1 MSKPITEN
9 IIEESA
15 IEILQSLGWEYS
27 NGSQF
32 SPPEFPSTG
41 GVSEGRGDNERENYQ
56 QIVLINR
63 LRNTIAKINPHI
75 PTDAQEAAIQKVL
88 RIYSPILLHN
98 NEEFHKFLVE
108 KVKIPYQQ
116 NGYERSHEV
125 ALIDFENTNNNQFL
139 VVNQYTI
146 IENNQNKRPDVI
158 LFVNGLPLVV
168 IELKNAS
175 DENAS
180 IRKAYEQIQTYKAII
195 PSLFTFNAVCIISDG
210 LECKAGS
217 VSAELT
223 RYMTWKSADGIKDAS
238 RFKPQLET
246 LLKGM
251 MQPSTLLDL
260 VRNFIVFEKTKRE
273 DLKTG
278 LIQIITE
285 KKLAA
290 YHQYYAVNKA
300 IESTLIAAGVSNS
313 PPPEGWQTKS
323 DGVVNYPSL
332 ENSQTK
338 SDEVVNSSSL
348 EKPTQNDEV
357 KRNSKNYFDL
367 PYNKNLKERARELRK
382 AGNLS
387 EVLFWNQVK
396 NKQFKGFDF
405 DRQKIIGNYIVDFFC
420 TNCNVVIEID
430 GSSHNDK
437 IEYDAERDAYLQSL
451 QLTVIHIPVID
462 VMQNLENVIDMLHHH
477 AAFQENSQKE
487 NYHPALKGTPP
498 KEGNFGNRRGGVV
511 WHTQGSGKSLSMVFY
526 SGKLITA
533 PEMQNPTI
541 VVITDRNDLDQQLF
555 DTFAASVQLLRQ
567 EPMQA
572 DNREHLKELLK
583 VASGGIVFTTIQKF
597 LPEEKKSVYD
607 QLSERKNIVVIADEA
622 HRTQYGF
629 EAKLID
635 EKDKETKEVIG
646 KRIAFGFAKYMRD
659 ALPNATYIGFTGT
672 PIEGTDVN
680 TPQVFGQYVDVYD
693 ISQAVEDGS
702 TVKIYYESRLAK
714 VNLDEEGRR
723 LIEEFDRELEQDEEI
738 TEKQKAK
745 AKWTKLEAIIGQSK
759 RVKNLANDIV
769 THFEKRLTVFEGKGI
784 IVAMSRRIAA
794 DLYNAIIELRPEWHS
809 DDLSKGVI
817 KVVMTSTSDEGPVL
831 AKFKTNKQQRK
842 ALAERMKDA
851 SDPLK
856 LVIVRD
862 MWLTGFDAP
871 CLTTM
876 YVDKPM
882 RGHNLMQAIARV
894 NRVFKDKPGGL
905 VVDYLGIATDL
916 KKALSFYSDSGG
928 KGDPAED
935 IEKAIEVFMEKLEIV
950 KQMFKEDSQTRKD
963 ILEEEPEAYEA
974 NSYVFN
980 YKRFFA
986 VDAKEKLSII
996 LQAEEHIL
1004 GLQDGKE
1011 RFIREVSLLSQ
1022 ALSICISK
1030 EEVQTHLPE
1039 VAFFQAVKAR
1049 LVKFEGT
1056 GTGKTDLEIETAIK
1070 QIVDEALSSDKVIDI
1085 FDAAGIDKPEIS
1097 GLEILS
1103 DEFLLE
1109 VEGIQHKNL
1118 AIELLKK
1125 ILNNELKTRAKTNL
1139 VKSKKLLEMLVTAIK
1154 KYQNNLLSTAEIIQE
1169 LINIA
1174 RQIKE
1179 ADKEGEKLGLT
1190 NDEVAFYNALEI
1202 NDSAVNVL
1210 GDETLKIIARE
1221 IADKVRANATI
1232 DWTIRES
1239 ARAKLMV
1246 LVKRTLTKYGYPP
1259 DKQQKAID
1267 TVLKQA
1273 ELLAD
1278 NLTK

>member
-1 MSKPITEN
+1 MKLITEN
-9 IIEESA
+9 IIEQSA
-15 IEILQSLGWEYS
+15 IEILQSQGWEYA
-27 NGSQF
+27 NGKEI
-32 SPPEFPSTG
+32 SP
-41 GVSEGRGDNERENYQ
+41 EGLFCERENFS
-56 QIVLINR
+56 QIVLLNR
-63 LRNTIAKINPHI
+63 LRTAIAKINPAI
-75 PTDAQEAAIQKVL
+75 PLDAQEAAVQKVL
-88 RIYSPILLHN
+88 RIASPDLLHN
-98 NEEFHKFLVE
+98 NEEFHRLLVE
-108 KVKIPYQQ
+108 KVKIPYQE

-125 ALIDFENTNNNQFL
+125 ALIDFEHPANNQFL

-146 IENNQNKRPDVI
+146 IENNPAFGGTVHHKRPDVL

-168 IELKNAS
+168 IELKNAAS
-175 DENAS
+175 ENADIKS
-180 IRKAYEQIQTYKAII
+180 AYQQIQTYKATI
-195 PSLFTFNAVCIISDG
+195 PSLFTYNAICIISDG

-217 VSAELT
+217 VSADLS
-223 RYMTWKSADGIKDAS
+223 RYMAWKTADGIKEAS

-251 MQPSTLLDL
+251 LQPATLLDL
-260 VRNFIVFEKTKRE
+260 VRNFIVFEKSKKE
-273 DLKTG
+273 DAKTG
-278 LIQIITE
+278 LIQIQTV

-300 IESTLIAAGVSNS
+300 IESTLIASGFQPSS
-313 PPPEGWQTKS
+313 PALLPKGEGS
-323 DGVVNYPSL
+323 HYRGNFNFSGL
-332 ENSQTK
+332 
-338 SDEVVNSSSL
+338 
-348 EKPTQNDEV
+348 V
-357 KRNSKNYFDL
+357 K
-367 PYNKNLKERARELRK
+367 EARELRK
-382 AGNLS
+382 NQTKAEEIFWQLVRNRKFQNLK
-387 EVLFWNQVK
+387 FR
-396 NKQFKGFDF
+396 
-405 DRQKIIGNYIVDFFC
+405 RQHQIGHYIVDFY
-420 TNCNVVIEID
+420 CNEKKLIIEFDGAVHDSKEQMKHDAIRDKYLTSLGYNVIRFRNEELLNNI
-430 GSSHNDK
+430 
-437 IEYDAERDAYLQSL
+437 
-451 QLTVIHIPVID
+451 
-462 VMQNLENVIDMLHHH
+462 ENVFEKINAVISPSPL
-477 AAFQENSQKE
+477 
-487 NYHPALKGTPP
+487 G
-498 KEGNFGNRRGGVV
+498 EGGGEGYGSRRAGVI

-526 SGKLITA
+526 AGKLITS
-533 PEMQNPTI
+533 PEMKNPTI
-541 VVITDRNDLDQQLF
+541 VVITDRNDLDDQLF
-555 DTFAASVQLLRQ
+555 DTFASSVQLLRQ
-567 EPMQA
+567 EPVQA
-572 DNREHLKELLK
+572 ENREHLKELLK

-597 LPEEKKSVYD
+597 LPENNKSVYD
-607 QLSERKNIVVIADEA
+607 QLSDRKNVVVIADEA

-646 KRIAFGFAKYMRD
+646 KRIAYGFAKYMRD

-680 TPQVFGQYVDVYD
+680 TPQVFGNYIDRYD
-693 ISQAVEDGS
+693 IKDAVDDGA
-702 TVKIYYESRLAK
+702 TVKIFYESRLAK

-723 LIEEFDRELEQDEEI
+723 LIEEFDKELEQDEEL

-745 AKWTKLEAIIGQSK
+745 AKWTKLEAIVGHHD
-759 RVKNLANDIV
+759 RVKNLAKDIV
-769 THFEKRLTVFEGKGI
+769 THFEKRQTVFEGKAM

-794 DLYNAIIELRPEWHS
+794 DLYKEIIALRPDWHN
-809 DDLSKGVI
+809 DDLTKGVI
-817 KVVMTSTSDEGPVL
+817 KVVMTTNSADGPEIS
-831 AKFKTNKQQRK
+831 KHHTTKQQRRD
-842 ALAERMKDA
+842 LSERMKDPA
-851 SDPLK
+851 DELK

-871 CLTTM
+871 CLNTM

-905 VVDYLGIATDL
+905 IVDYLGIGTDL
-916 KKALSFYSDSGG
+916 KKALSFYGEAGG
-928 KGDPAED
+928 KGDPAEN
-935 IEKAIEVFMEKLEIV
+935 IEKAFEIFKEKLEV
-950 KQMFKEDSQTRKD
+950 VQQMFNEDSITRND
-963 ILEEEPEAYEA
+963 ILVEEPEAYYEG
-974 NSYVFN
+974 SFKFN
-980 YKRFFA
+980 YRRFFV
-986 VDAKEKLSII
+986 VDAQEKLSII

-1022 ALSICISK
+1022 ALSLCITK
-1030 EEVQTHLPE
+1030 EEVQPHLPE
-1039 VAFFQAVKAR
+1039 VAFFQAVKSR
-1049 LVKFEGT
+1049 LAKFDAPIG
-1056 GTGKTDLEIETAIK
+1056 GGKSDVEIETAIK

-1109 VEGIQHKNL
+1109 VQGMQHKNL

-1125 ILNNELKTRAKTNL
+1125 ILNNELKVRAKTNL
-1139 VKSKKLLEMLVTAIK
+1139 VKSKKLLEMLEGAIK
-1154 KYQNNLLSTAEIIQE
+1154 RYQNNLLTTAEIIQE

-1174 RQIKE
+1174 KQIKE
-1179 ADKEGEKLGLT
+1179 ADKEGEKLGLN

-1202 NDSAVNVL
+1202 NDSAVQVL
-1210 GDETLKIIARE
+1210 GDDTLKKIARE

-1246 LVKRTLTKYGYPP
+1246 LVRRTLNKYGYPP

-1278 NLTK
+1278 NLTA